1 MLKTSQPPYV
11 EIRSSALTESEAS
24 QRDIAIN
31 YQVIRLVLFGFATE
45 AVAFY
50 TGLTCSQ
57 VQYRVKMYKLQ
68 GARSMFR
75 MGQTDNA
82 KMVMKLAMRV
92 SPKKKAAEKEMY
104 QAIRDSILDAYK
116 KGEISKR

>member
-1 MLKTSQPPYV
+1 MPKAANPPYV
-11 EIRSSALTESEAS
+11 EIRSSALFEPEAS

-45 AVAFY
+45 AIASH

-57 VQYRVKMYKLQ
+57 VQYRVRMYKLQ

-75 MGQTDNA
+75 MGQTVSSKA
-82 KMVMKLAMRV
+82 VMKMAMRV
-92 SPKKKAAEKEMY
+92 SPQKKVEEKEVY
-104 QAIRDSILDAYK
+104 QAIRDSILDAYTEDK
-116 KGEISKR
+116 ARR